1 MRILKHMHRRG
12 LVVLAVLGLAVG
24 VTAIAPL
31 ASADDPPAT
40 NDWRVG
46 YDQEFDNNLN
56 PFAAQ
61 FTSDYFVFTE
71 VYDLLLNFT
80 LADNSPD
87 LENSPAQ
94 SFESSPDGK
103 IWTYKLRPGVKWAD
117 GVPFTAD
124 DVVWTLQ
131 TVVNTAADPGN
142 VLSGYLP
149 TPDKIEKV
157 DDLTV
162 KITLPAPNVRMSSMY
177 IPILPKHIWAK
188 ADPKKIKD
196 FDPFT
201 EITDATTGAKKKA
214 IIGTGPFMVTKVDK
228 KGTTILERN
237 PYFYGPK
244 GEIDRMLLVK
254 YGDKDPQLRD
264 IKLNKLDAILS
275 GQPKWAAAEAANKD
289 ITIWSYPSP
298 GFSEIAFNSC
308 TGAAAS
314 LCTGVGKGVKKDV
327 VQDLAIRHA
336 LYYALNRPEVMKT
349 VLQNQG
355 TVGNGLISPYYAR
368 YFQDFS
374 KDPEIGY
381 GYDPAKAKQVLADG
395 GWQCPAGGICTKNG
409 VKAEFELLVRQ
420 NNQDDQNAVQRYAAD
435 AKAVGIDMKP
445 SIVSEDQINERIY
458 ATSPTDEN
466 KYEPTYDAFYWGW
479 GGDND
484 SPAFN
489 FDVLVCGSSWQDS
502 MYCNP
507 AYDKLVSGALQE
519 LDITKRTQLWHDA
532 ERIALKDAPYLITD
546 HQNTVAVTR
555 NDTWTGYVRQP
566 DKTGAPF
573 SYSWLQLQLIKKA
586 SGGGGSSN
594 TGVIVAV
601 AGGLVALVAIGA
613 IVMRRRE
620 KAEPVELEQD

>member
-1 MRILKHMHRRG
+1 MRILKRMHGRG
-12 LVVLAVLGLAVG
+12 LVVLAVLGLTAA

-40 NDWRVG
+40 NDWRVS

-71 VYDLLLNFT
+71 VYDLLLNFK
-80 LADNSPD
+80 LSDNSPD

-103 IWTYKLRPGVKWAD
+103 VWTYKLRPGIKWAD

-131 TVVNTAADPGN
+131 TVVDTADDPGN

-162 KITLPAPNVRMSSMY
+162 KITLRCPNVRMSSMY
-177 IPILPKHIWAK
+177 IPILPKHIWEK

-201 EITDATTGAKKKA
+201 EITDATTGEKKKA
-214 IIGTGPFMVTKVDK
+214 IIGTGPFMVTKLDK

-244 GEIDRMLLVK
+244 GEIDRMLMVK

-264 IKLNKLDAILS
+264 IKLGKLDAILS
-275 GQPKWAAAEAANKD
+275 GQPE
-289 ITIWSYPSP
+289 
-298 GFSEIAFNSC
+298 
-308 TGAAAS
+308 
-314 LCTGVGKGVKKDV
+314 VGRGRGEQQGHHDLVLPEPRLLGDRLQLLHRRGRVAVHRRRQGRHKDV
-327 VQDLAIRHA
+327 VQDPAIRHA
-336 LYYALNRPEVMKT
+336 LYYALNRPEVVKT

-355 TVGNGLISPYYAR
+355 IVGNGLISPYYAS

-381 GYDPAKAKQVLADG
+381 QYDPAKAKEVLAAG
-395 GWQCPAGGICTKNG
+395 GWDCPAGGTCTKNG
-409 VKAEFELLVRQ
+409 VKAEFDLLVRQ
-420 NNQDDQNAVQRYAAD
+420 NNQDDQNAAQRYAAD
-435 AKAVGIDMKP
+435 AKAVGIDMKLADRVRGP
-445 SIVSEDQINERIY
+445 DQRADLRDQPDRREQVR
-458 ATSPTDEN
+458 ADLRRVLLGLGRRQRLAGVQLRRARLRLEL
-466 KYEPTYDAFYWGW
+466 AGL
-479 GGDND
+479 
-484 SPAFN
+484 
-489 FDVLVCGSSWQDS
+489 DVLQPGVRQARQRRA
-502 MYCNP
+502 P
-507 AYDKLVSGALQE
+507 GARRHEAHGYVARRRADRAEGRAVPDHRPLE
-519 LDITKRTQLWHDA
+519 RDRRDA
-532 ERIALKDAPYLITD
+532 ERHLDGLRPAAGQDRR
-546 HQNTVAVTR
+546 AVL
-555 NDTWTGYVRQP
+555 V
-566 DKTGAPF
+566 
-573 SYSWLQLQLIKKA
+573 
-586 SGGGGSSN
+586 
-594 TGVIVAV
+594 
-601 AGGLVALVAIGA
+601 LVAAAAADQEGRG
-613 IVMRRRE
+613 RRR
-620 KAEPVELEQD
+620 

>member
-1 MRILKHMHRRG
+1 MRILKRMHGRG
-12 LVVLAVLGLAVG
+12 LVALAVLGLAAA

-31 ASADDPPAT
+31 ASADDPPAP

-71 VYDLLLNFT
+71 VYDLLLNFKIS
-80 LADNSPD
+80 DNSPD

-103 IWTYKLRPGVKWAD
+103 VWTYKLRPGIKWAD

-131 TVVNTAADPGN
+131 TVVDTADDPGN

-149 TPDKIEKV
+149 TPDKIEKI

-162 KITLPAPNVRMSSMY
+162 KITLPVPNVRMSSMY
-177 IPILPKHIWAK
+177 IPILPKHIWEK
-188 ADPKKIKD
+188 VDPKKIKD

-214 IIGTGPFMVTKVDK
+214 IIGTGPFMVTKLDK

-244 GEIDRMLLVK
+244 GEIDRLLMVK
-254 YGDKDPQLRD
+254 YGEKDPQLRD
-264 IKLNKLDAILS
+264 IKLGKLDGILS
-275 GQPKWAAAEAANKD
+275 GQAKWSAAEAGNKD
-289 ITIWSYPSP
+289 ITIWSYPGP

-308 TGAAAS
+308 TGAAES
-314 LCTGVGKGVKKDV
+314 LCTGVGKSVHKDV
-327 VQDLAIRHA
+327 VQDQAIRHA
-336 LYYALNRPEVMKT
+336 LYYALNRPEVLKT

-368 YFQDFS
+368 FFQDFS
-374 KDPEIGY
+374 TDPEIGY
-381 GYDPAKAKQVLADG
+381 AYDPAKAKEVLTAG
-395 GWQCPAGGICTKNG
+395 GWDCPAGGTCTKNG
-409 VKAEFELLVRQ
+409 VKAEFDLLVRQ

-445 SIVSEDQINERIY
+445 QIVSEDQINEQIY

-507 AYDKLVSGALQE
+507 AYDKLVSDALQQ
-519 LDITKRTQLWHDA
+519 LDVTKRAVLWHDA

-546 HQNTVAVTR
+546 HSNVIAVTR

-566 DKTGAPF
+566 DTTGAPF
-573 SYSWLQLQLIKKA
+573 SYSWLQLQLITKVT
-586 SGGGGSSN
+586 GGGGSSN

-601 AGGLVALVAIGA
+601 VGGLVALVAIGA
-613 IVMRRRE
+613 IVMRRRD
-620 KAEPVELEQD
+620 KAEPVELEQE

>member
-1 MRILKHMHRRG
+1 MRIFKRRHGRG
-12 LVVLAVLGLAVG
+12 LVVLAVLGLTTA

-31 ASADDPPAT
+31 ASAEDPPAT

-71 VYDLLLNFT
+71 VYDLLLNFKIE
-80 LADNSPD
+80 DNSPD

-94 SFESSPDGK
+94 SFESTPDGK
-103 IWTYKLRPGVKWAD
+103 VWTYKLRPGVKWAD

-124 DVVWTLQ
+124 DVIWTFQ
-131 TVVNTAADPGN
+131 SVIDTAEDPGN
-142 VLSGYLP
+142 VMSGYLP
-149 TPDKIEKV
+149 AVDKLEKV

-162 KITLPAPNVRMSSMY
+162 KITLPEPNVRMSSLY
-177 IPILPKHIWAK
+177 IPILPKHIWEK
-188 ADPKKIKD
+188 ADLKKIKD

-201 EITDATTGAKKKA
+201 EITDATTGEKKKA
-214 IIGTGPFMVTKVDK
+214 IIGTGPFMLTKLDK

-244 GEIDRMLLVK
+244 GEIDRMLMVK
-254 YGDKDPQLRD
+254 YGEKDPQLRD
-264 IKLNKLDAILS
+264 IKLGKLDAVLS
-275 GQPKWAAAEAANKD
+275 GSLKWATAEAANKD
-289 ITIWSYPSP
+289 IKIWSYPAP

-308 TGAAAS
+308 TGAAES
-314 LCTGVGKGVKKDV
+314 LCTGAGKDVKTKV
-327 VQDLAIRHA
+327 VQDPAIRHA
-336 LYYALNRPEVMKT
+336 MYYAFNRPEVLAT

-368 YFQDFS
+368 YY
-374 KDPEIGY
+374 KDWSADPDVGY
-381 GYDPAKAKQVLADG
+381 KYDPAKAKQVLADG
-395 GWQCPAGGICTKNG
+395 GWTCPDGGICTKDG
-409 VKAEFELLVRQ
+409 TKAEFELLVRQ
-420 NNQDDQNAVQRYAAD
+420 NNQDDQNAAQRYASD
-435 AKAVGIDMKP
+435 AKAVGIDMQI

-484 SPAFN
+484 SPHFN

-507 AYDKLVSGALQE
+507 AYDKLVADALKE
-519 LDITKRTQLWHDA
+519 LDFDKRLTLLHDA
-532 ERIALKDAPYLITD
+532 EKIALTDAPYLITD
-546 HQNTVAVTR
+546 HDNVVAVTY
-555 NDTWTGYVRQP
+555 NDTWEGYVPQP
-566 DKTGAPF
+566 SGPGAPF
-573 SYSWLQLQLIKKA
+573 GYSWLQLQLIKKA
-586 SGGGGSSN
+586 AGSEESSN
-594 TGVIVAV
+594 TGIIVAV

-613 IVMRRRE
+613 IVLRRRE
-620 KAEPVELEQD
+620 KDEPVELEQD

>member
-1 MRILKHMHRRG
+1 MRMLKRMHGRG
-12 LVVLAVLGLAVG
+12 LVVLAVIGLTAA

-31 ASADDPPAT
+31 ASAEDPPAT

-71 VYDLLLNFT
+71 VYDLLLNFKID
-80 LADNSPD
+80 DNSPD
-87 LENSPAQ
+87 LENSLAT

-103 IWTYKLRPGVKWAD
+103 VWTYKLRPGVKWAD
-117 GVPFTAD
+117 GQPFTAD
-124 DVVWTLQ
+124 DVLWTFQ
-131 TVVNTAADPGN
+131 TVIDTADDPGN

-149 TPDKIEKV
+149 AVDKMEKL

-162 KITLPAPNVRMSSMY
+162 KITLPEPNVRMSSLY
-177 IPILPKHIWAK
+177 IPIMPKHIWSK
-188 ADPKKIKD
+188 TDPKKIKD

-201 EITDATTGAKKKA
+201 DITDATTGETKKA
-214 IIGTGPFMVTKVDK
+214 IIGTGPFMVTKLDK

-244 GEIDRMLLVK
+244 GEIDRILMAK

-264 IKLNKLDAILS
+264 IKLGNLDAVLS
-275 GQPKWAAAEAANKD
+275 GSLKWATAEADNKD
-289 ITIWSYPSP
+289 IKIWSYPSP
-298 GFSEIAFNSC
+298 GFSQIAFNSC
-308 TGAAAS
+308 TGAAES
-314 LCTGVGKGVKKDV
+314 LCTGVGKDVKTKV
-327 VQDLAIRHA
+327 VQDTAIRHA
-336 LYYALNRPEVMKT
+336 LYYSFNRPEVLAT

-368 YFQDFS
+368 YFQDLS
-374 KDPEIGY
+374 ADPEVGY
-381 GYDPAKAKQVLADG
+381 PYDPAKAKQALADG
-395 GWQCPAGGICTKNG
+395 GWTCPEGGICTKDG
-409 VKAEFELLVRQ
+409 VSATFELLVRQ
-420 NNQDDQNAVQRYAAD
+420 NNQDDQNAAQRYAAD
-435 AKAVGIDMKP
+435 AKAVGIDMQIA
-445 SIVSEDQINERIY
+445 IVSEDQINERIY

-484 SPAFN
+484 SPHFN

-507 AYDKLVSGALQE
+507 EYDTLVAGALKE
-519 LDITKRTQLWHDA
+519 LDFDKRLALLYDA

-546 HQNTVAVTR
+546 HDNVVAVTR
-555 NDTWTGYVRQP
+555 NDTWTGYVSQP
-566 DKTGAPF
+566 ATTGAPYG
-573 SYSWLQLQLIKKA
+573 YSWLQLQLITKA
-586 SGGGGSSN
+586 EGGGGSSN